1 MMSGKDAAA
10 VSDLSFEAMLD
21 DVCGQLWDRKVNY
34 SLRRIREM
42 DALLAALER
51 ELDELILQGKSRR
64 GLSGGKT
71 LRDQSG

>member
-10 VSDLSFEAMLD
+10 VSNLSFETMLD

-42 DALLAALER
+42 DALLAALEQ
-51 ELDELILQGKSRR
+51 ELDALILQGKSRP
-64 GLSGGKT
+64 GPSGGKA
-71 LRDQSG
+71 LQDQSG